1 MENLIIK
8 KGMKLQQVS
17 DIIELRMLP
26 KNKYDLLVIAMLLNN
41 CDYIE
46 VEGSGTSAKLN
57 LMKNES

>member
-1 MENLIIK
+1 
-8 KGMKLQQVS
+8 MKLQQVS